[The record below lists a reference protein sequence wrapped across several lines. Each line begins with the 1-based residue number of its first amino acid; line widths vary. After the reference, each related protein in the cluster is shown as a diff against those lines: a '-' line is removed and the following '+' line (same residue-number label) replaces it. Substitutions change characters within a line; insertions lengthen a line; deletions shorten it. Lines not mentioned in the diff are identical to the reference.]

1 MVMEIKDLLEQ
12 WQKWQFSDGNT
23 WGPWQSITDSKI
35 SEMPIKPGAYV
46 IGLPKDLGLNRLLEK
61 DPYGVLDI
69 GDADNLQLRIYNFKK
84 CASHLGTGGHMTGWR
99 LGTMGIL
106 KRLNVSVDQLQ
117 VSWCDAKDKKEA
129 YRYQLQIFKTYL
141 QLFGELP
148 PLNYKFNWA
157 SFGSYT
163 YMYTK

>member
-1 MVMEIKDLLEQ
+1 M
-12 WQKWQFSDGNT
+12 
-23 WGPWQSITDSKI
+23 
-35 SEMPIKPGAYV
+35 
-46 IGLPKDLGLNRLLEK
+46 
-61 DPYGVLDI
+61 
-69 GDADNLQLRIYNFKK
+69 
-84 CASHLGTGGHMTGWR
+84 
-99 LGTMGIL
+99 
-106 KRLNVSVDQLQ
+106 SVELLQ

-129 YRYQLQIFKTYL
+129 YRCQLQIFKMYL